1 MNEIIINYIHKR
13 VKNLRI
19 TIKRDKTVMVQH
31 PLFMDKLL
39 AQQFVSKKM
48 PWIKKHLKDLD
59 SQRRYWGEGDFLYI
73 WGKPYKKKICISSH
87 NQVQIQDDTLQ
98 VSVKEQSQIDF
109 AIKKFLRECLKSE
122 ALFLLEKWQRETGI
136 KANELRIKDMKT
148 RWGSC
153 NIDKKR
159 IWLNLRLVHYD
170 LKQLEYVILH
180 ELMHIV
186 ERGHNK
192 RFYSLL
198 DGYMPDWKTSRKI
211 LRNQQPL

>member
-1 MNEIIINYIHKR
+1 
-13 VKNLRI
+13 
-19 TIKRDKTVMVQH
+19 MVQH

-109 AIKKFLRECLKSE
+109 AIKVLKRVSKKRSP
-122 ALFLLEKWQRETGI
+122 FLLKNGSEKV
-136 KANELRIKDMKT
+136 LRQT
-148 RWGSC
+148 
-153 NIDKKR
+153 
-159 IWLNLRLVHYD
+159 
-170 LKQLEYVILH
+170 
-180 ELMHIV
+180 
-186 ERGHNK
+186 
-192 RFYSLL
+192 SL
-198 DGYMPDWKTSRKI
+198 G
-211 LRNQQPL
+211 